1 MSSSA
6 LAKHVPRKN
15 GWRSNKSRIFHEHFS
30 GWTPA
35 NRFCAELP
43 PGARDWTSC
52 SSQEG
57 KVRTMCSA
65 GEGDRHT
72 RACRNPTPERI
83 GVRWRAA
90 SHDGG
95 CQGQRLGPDEP
106 WAKEHIRKT
115 RKRPVCPRFSPRDA
129 IRGREQQLHEHF
141 KAQGRSGNVNNPVGS
156 RNANAQRYRDAANR
170 EFGPIDK

>member
-1 MSSSA
+1 MSRSA
-6 LAKHVPRKN
+6 RAKHVPRKN
-15 GWRSNKSRIFHEHFS
+15 GWRSDKSRIFHEHFS

-35 NRFCAELP
+35 SRFCAELP

-72 RACRNPTPERI
+72 RACRSPTPERI
-83 GVRWRAA
+83 GVRWRAE

-95 CQGQRLGPDEP
+95 CQGNDSGQTSHGQKKISE
-106 WAKEHIRKT
+106 
-115 RKRPVCPRFSPRDA
+115 KRENVP
-129 IRGREQQLHEHF
+129 
-141 KAQGRSGNVNNPVGS
+141 SGSCEEIGES
-156 RNANAQRYRDAANR
+156 
-170 EFGPIDK
+170 GTG

>member
-30 GWTPA
+30 GWTLA

-115 RKRPVCPRFSPRDA
+115 RKRPVCPRFSPVFSP
-129 IRGREQQLHEHF
+129 GFLPGF
-141 KAQGRSGNVNNPVGS
+141 LLMFVLPL
-156 RNANAQRYRDAANR
+156 
-170 EFGPIDK
+170 

>member
-1 MSSSA
+1 MSRSA
-6 LAKHVPRKN
+6 RAKHVPRKN

-35 NRFCAELP
+35 SRFCAELP

-72 RACRNPTPERI
+72 RACRSPTPERI
-83 GVRWRAA
+83 GVRWRAE

-106 WAKEHIRKT
+106 WAKEDIRKT
-115 RKRPVCPRFSPRDA
+115 RKRPVCPRFPPVSPPVFPSFLSPVFPVLRQPMFWPETILDGLESGPPD
-129 IRGREQQLHEHF
+129 RG
-141 KAQGRSGNVNNPVGS
+141 AQ
-156 RNANAQRYRDAANR
+156 
-170 EFGPIDK
+170 